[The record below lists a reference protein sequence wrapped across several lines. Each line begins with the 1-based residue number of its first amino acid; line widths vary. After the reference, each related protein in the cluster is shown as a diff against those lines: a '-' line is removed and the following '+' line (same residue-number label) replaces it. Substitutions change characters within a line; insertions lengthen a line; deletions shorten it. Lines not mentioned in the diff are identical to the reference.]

1 MRTAVLF
8 FVLLAFPI
16 LLFAG
21 DEKIE
26 GGFGIILGEQASKE
40 DLPGAMDLEELDSNG
55 DETVYQFIPE
65 HPYQPLT
72 EYSVSVTPYSKK
84 VYQIQA
90 TGLFKKKVKCVK
102 ELGKLEK
109 ILSEKYGD
117 KNIDSS
123 LRFTKLNRINYGKGA
138 RRIYAGCM
146 GYFNNHTLKLTYV
159 DQDLR
164 KAGMNEKPAKVE
176 LGTAD
181 TEARD
186 ASGL

>member
-1 MRTAVLF
+1 MRTAALF

-26 GGFGIILGEQASKE
+26 GGFGIMLGEQTSKE
-40 DLPGAMDLEELDSNG
+40 DLPGALDLEESDGND
-55 DETVYQFIPE
+55 DETVYQFIPV
-65 HPYQPLT
+65 HPYKPLT
-72 EYSVSVTPYSKK
+72 EYSVFVAPYSGK

-90 TGLFKKKVKCVK
+90 TGVFKKKSKCVK

-109 ILSEKYGD
+109 ILSGKYGD

-123 LRFTKLNRINYGKGA
+123 LRFTKLDRIDYGKGA

-146 GYFNNHTLKLTYV
+146 GYFSRHTLKLTYV
-159 DQDLR
+159 DNDLR
-164 KAGMNEKPAKVE
+164 KAGMNEKPGKVGQGVSE
-176 LGTAD
+176 
-181 TEARD
+181 TEERD
-186 ASGL
+186 ASG